1 MTVTFSEQDLQLFS
15 EASGD
20 RNPLHMSLAYAQ
32 ATSFGQPVVFGI
44 LGVLACLGELDR
56 DQQNTISRVTADF
69 HRPMF
74 AGVSYCTKKSSI
86 GDAVT
91 LRLFDG
97 TVNVLS
103 LSVNSTQEG
112 EVEKRFPAQPP
123 SFHICEP
130 TGAIFPKTDAA
141 IASWHQL
148 HQGLSISGA
157 YHCDESKT
165 EQLRQQFGL
174 NNTSLS
180 ILETLLWSSYLV
192 GMELP
197 GESALFFRC
206 VLDFP
211 ETLGQRGAQGF
222 EYSAEIASLNQSIRQ
237 IKLRAYLQSGS
248 CRLAGA
254 QFSAFVRTSLPP
266 YDAGHDPG
274 LRFDTCRLTGKV
286 ALVLGA
292 SRGFGAALSV
302 ELARAGATVVAA
314 SRSPVKWASELES
327 EFSKRIET
335 VQVDVSDSAALTTVR
350 ESIESQHG
358 RLDFLICN
366 AFPPIPALRLEENAL
381 GRLRN
386 YISDSLDLVLGPMC
400 IFLDSL
406 NASGGTLLVISS
418 SAVTSPV
425 RDWPHY
431 VAAKSAIESLAKV
444 AQLQFDKI
452 KTLVFRPERMMTD
465 MTNTPTGRIN
475 ADNPSRVAHFL
486 VEQLTSE
493 TAGNPF
499 AVLAMS
505 DGSQE
510 LSPAML

>member
-1 MTVTFSEQDLQLFS
+1 
-15 EASGD
+15 
-20 RNPLHMSLAYAQ
+20 MSAAYAQ

-74 AGVSYCTKKSSI
+74 AGVSYCTKQSGI

-91 LRLFDG
+91 VRLFDG

-103 LSVNSTQEG
+103 LLVNSTQEFQ
-112 EVEKRFPAQPP
+112 VEKRLPAQPR
-123 SFHICEP
+123 SFQTGEP

-141 IASWHQL
+141 IVSWQQL
-148 HQGLSISGA
+148 HKGLSISGA

-174 NNTSLS
+174 NHISLP

-211 ETLGQRGAQGF
+211 EQTLERRGAQGV

-237 IKLRAYLQSGS
+237 VKIRAHLQSGS
-248 CRLAGA
+248 FRLAVA

-266 YDAGHDPG
+266 YDAGYGTG
-274 LRFDTCRLTGKV
+274 LRFDSSRLTGKV

-302 ELARAGATVVAA
+302 ELARAGAKVVAA
-314 SRSPVKWASELES
+314 SRSPVKWASELDS
-327 EFSKRIET
+327 ELAKRIEA
-335 VQVDVSDSAALTTVR
+335 VQLDVSDSAALATVR
-350 ESIESQHG
+350 ESIESQYG

-381 GRLRN
+381 ARLRN
-386 YISDSLDLVLGPMC
+386 YISNSLDLVLGPMC

-406 NASGGTLLVISS
+406 NASGGTLIVISS
-418 SAVTSPV
+418 SAVTLPV

-452 KTLVFRPERMMTD
+452 KTLVFRPERMVTD
-465 MTNTPTGRIN
+465 MTNTPMGRIN

-499 AVLAMS
+499 TVLAMS
-505 DGSQE
+505 DGPQE
-510 LSPAML
+510 LSPATL